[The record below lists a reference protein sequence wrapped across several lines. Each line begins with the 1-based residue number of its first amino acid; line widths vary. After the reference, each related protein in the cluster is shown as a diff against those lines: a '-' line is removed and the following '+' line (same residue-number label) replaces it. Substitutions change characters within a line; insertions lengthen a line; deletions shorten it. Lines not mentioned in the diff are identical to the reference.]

1 MLDGQTSQ
9 LALLHDER
17 YWSGSAAP
25 YSVAGHAGT
34 HVPAPSKMLGLLQ
47 SVRVLDE
54 QTSRLVSLQ
63 DEHCR
68 SASATPYSVAEH
80 PETLVSATSKMQV
93 RLRLVQ
99 VLDG

>member
-1 MLDGQTSQ
+1 
-9 LALLHDER
+9 
-17 YWSGSAAP
+17 
-25 YSVAGHAGT
+25 
-34 HVPAPSKMLGLLQ
+34 MLGLLQ

-54 QTSRLVSLQ
+54 QTSQLVSLP

-68 SASATPYSVAEH
+68 SVTTTPYSVAGH

-93 RLRLVQ
+93 RLRSVQ

>member
-9 LALLHDER
+9 LVSLQDKH

-34 HVPAPSKMLGLLQ
+34 HVPAPSEMLGLLQ

-54 QTSRLVSLQ
+54 QTSQLVSLP

-68 SASATPYSVAEH
+68 SVTTTPYSVAGH

-93 RLRLVQ
+93 RLRSVQ